1 MFQQRMVSDVQEY
14 VMFKKELL
22 HVERIMLRTFGF
34 VLHVDHP
41 HKFVLNYLNI
51 LKAGPELKQ
60 EAWNLAND
68 RCGSLKMFHLEDCIK
83 PGLA

>member
-1 MFQQRMVSDVQEY
+1 
-14 VMFKKELL
+14 MFKKELV
-22 HVERIMLRTFGF
+22 HVERHLLRTFGF

-51 LKAGPELKQ
+51 LKAGAALKQ

-68 RCGSLKMFHLEDCIK
+68 R
-83 PGLA
+83 

>member
-1 MFQQRMVSDVQEY
+1 MLNCSPAVSKGACHWQEY
-14 VMFKKELL
+14 ATRKQELID
-22 HVERIMLRTFGF
+22 VERHLLRTFGF

-51 LKAGPELKQ
+51 FLKADQNLKQ

-68 RCGSLKMFHLEDCIK
+68 RCLPTRVRCSDGH
-83 PGLA
+83 